1 MTNVDKNQAVIDY
14 LLVCPAIKNSP
25 LYFNF
30 TEAQDENK
38 QIVTQGNDIYLNKEY
53 LNGDVLK
60 RYTFTIIDYKS
71 VSYDAIIKITGY
83 ANENVEEIL
92 DCQGIID
99 WIEEQN
105 DAMNYPNFGDTCE
118 IQEIKAL
125 TINPNINGT
134 QISGSLALAKYSV
147 AIQIEYLDTSK
158 RIWN

>member
-1 MTNVDKNQAVIDY
+1 M
-14 LLVCPAIKNSP
+14 
-25 LYFNF
+25 
-30 TEAQDENK
+30 
-38 QIVTQGNDIYLNKEY
+38 
-53 LNGDVLK
+53 LK

-71 VSYDAIIKITGY
+71 VSYDAIIKMTGY
-83 ANENVEEIL
+83 VNENVEEIL